1 MSRTHP
7 FDMVFAELAK
17 TFFPRIREEAPD
29 TSIDLATLTRLPTAQ
44 RLLRDLGSPE
54 LAEADP
60 QAITEYL
67 ALLFVAYRY
76 WAAGKHTLWVDRDKL
91 EAAID
96 SESTNVPVVEHDAC
110 YLMFPER
117 WYWAKIGDEQPH
129 EPLDGMFV
137 VRAKSQVELTVAAI
151 LGLRPGRDGFSQIT
165 VTGGADDVAGAAS
178 DMRDPPFAPTMDGGA
193 QAGFKSV
200 TTEGELL
207 HLSHLALIS
216 AAE

>member
-7 FDMVFAELAK
+7 FDMVFTELAE
-17 TFFPRIREEAPD
+17 TFFPRIRTEAPD
-29 TSIDLATLTRLPTAQ
+29 ASVDLATLARLPTAQ
-44 RLLRDLGSPE
+44 QLLRDLGSPE

-67 ALLFVAYRY
+67 VLLFAAYRY
-76 WAAGKHTLWVDRDKL
+76 WAAGKHTLLVDRDKL
-91 EAAID
+91 EVAID
-96 SESTNVPVVEHDAC
+96 GGSTGTPVLEHDAC
-110 YLMFPER
+110 YLVFPER
-117 WYWAKIGDEQPH
+117 WYWATIGDNQPH

-137 VRAKSQVELTVAAI
+137 VRAKSQAELTVAAI

-165 VTGGADDVAGAAS
+165 VTGLADAAAAAAS

-193 QAGFKSV
+193 QAGFRSV

-207 HLSHLALIS
+207 HLSHLALLS
-216 AAE
+216 AGE

>member
-1 MSRTHP
+1 MSRIHP
-7 FDMVFAELAK
+7 FDMVFAELAE
-17 TFFPRIREEAPD
+17 TFFPRIRKEAPD
-29 TSIDLATLTRLPTAQ
+29 TRIDLATLTRLPTAQ
-44 RLLRDLGSPE
+44 QLLRELGSPE
-54 LAEADP
+54 LAESDP

-67 ALLFVAYRY
+67 ALLFVAYRF
-76 WAAGKHTLWVDRDKL
+76 WIAGQHTLWVDRDKL
-91 EAAID
+91 TSAID
-96 SESTNVPVVEHDAC
+96 SGSTDAPVPDEDAC
-110 YLMFPER
+110 YLAFPER
-117 WYWAKIGDEQPH
+117 WYWATVGDNQPH

-137 VRAKSQVELTVAAI
+137 VRAKSPAELTIAAI

-165 VTGGADDVAGAAS
+165 VSGGADDVAAAAN

-207 HLSHLALIS
+207 HLANLALIS

>member
-7 FDMVFAELAK
+7 FDMVFAELAG
-17 TFFPRIREEAPD
+17 TSFPHIREEAPD
-29 TSIDLATLTRLPTAQ
+29 ASVDLATLTRLPTAQ

-60 QAITEYL
+60 QAVTEYL

-76 WAAGKHTLWVDRDKL
+76 WAAGEHTLSVDRDKL

-96 SESTNVPVVEHDAC
+96 GGSTNIPVLEHDAC
-110 YLMFPER
+110 YLVFPER
-117 WYWAKIGDEQPH
+117 WYWARIGDNQPH
-129 EPLDGMFV
+129 EPLDGLFV
-137 VRAKSQVELTVAAI
+137 VRAKSQAELTVAAI

-165 VTGGADDVAGAAS
+165 VTGGADDVAAAAS
-178 DMRDPPFAPTMDGGA
+178 DTRDPPFAPIMDGGA

-207 HLSHLALIS
+207 QLSHLALIS
-216 AAE
+216 AGE

>member
-7 FDMVFAELAK
+7 FDMVFAELAE
-17 TFFPRIREEAPD
+17 TFFPHIRKEAPD
-29 TSIDLATLTRLPTAQ
+29 ASVDLATLTRLPTAQ

-54 LAEADP
+54 LAEAEP

-67 ALLFVAYRY
+67 ALLFVGYRY
-76 WAAGKHTLWVDRDKL
+76 WAAGKHTLLVDRDKL
-91 EAAID
+91 EVAID
-96 SESTNVPVVEHDAC
+96 GGSTDMPVLEHDAC

-117 WYWAKIGDEQPH
+117 LYWATIGDNQPH

-137 VRAKSQVELTVAAI
+137 VRAKSHAELTVAAI

-165 VTGGADDVAGAAS
+165 VTGDTDDVARAAS
-178 DMRDPPFAPTMDGGA
+178 EMRDPSFAPTMDGGA

-207 HLSHLALIS
+207 QLSHLALIS
-216 AAE
+216 AGE

>member
-117 WYWAKIGDEQPH
+117 WYWATIGDDQPH

-137 VRAKSQVELTVAAI
+137 VRAKSQAELTVAAI

-178 DMRDPPFAPTMDGGA
+178 DMRDPPFAPAMDGGA

-207 HLSHLALIS
+207 HLALLALIS